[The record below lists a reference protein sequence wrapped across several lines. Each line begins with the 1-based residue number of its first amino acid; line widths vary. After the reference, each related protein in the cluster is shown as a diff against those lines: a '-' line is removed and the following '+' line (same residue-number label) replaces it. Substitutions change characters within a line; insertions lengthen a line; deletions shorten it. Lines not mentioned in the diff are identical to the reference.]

1 MTIDDAKIAPCL
13 WFDGNAEEAINFYAS
28 VFPDTRIDRINRS
41 PIDWPAGKAG
51 DTITV
56 EFTLLGSP
64 YIALNGGA
72 DTSFNMAISLQVY
85 TEDQDET
92 DRYWNAIVDNG
103 GKENLCSWCSD
114 KYGLHWQIVPRA
126 LMKAIAHPDP
136 AAAKR
141 AMEAMT
147 QMVKIDIAT
156 IEKAVAGL
164 A

>member
-13 WFDGNAEEAINFYAS
+13 WFDGNAEEAINFYES

-64 YIALNGGA
+64 YIALNGGP

-103 GKENLCSWCSD
+103 GKENMCSWCSD

-156 IEKAVAGL
+156 IEKAVAGT